1 MTDYRLKYVDLLK
14 DILSEASS
22 FSSIKNDIDDKNK
35 AFFNM
40 LFMTTFRQL
49 TFVKEEV
56 LPLFVKK
63 KISKKQD
70 ILQYVLYLGIV
81 ELLFLD
87 TPSYAVINSYVE
99 IAKTKTDKFGANFV
113 NAVLRNVARQKDKL
127 LNNRKSKYFSKE
139 FLKILHQDYSAT
151 EIKDMEEF
159 VNIEPMLDLTF
170 KPNVKPKF
178 TDYIKLDFDTIR
190 LSSNIKVTEL
200 DGFGDGD
207 FWVQDASSSM
217 AVKCLNDDLT
227 NKNVLDLCAAPGG
240 KTAQLLSRGAKVSA
254 IDISQDRIDILKK
267 NIKRL
272 NLEKNL
278 NIECVDAL
286 CYESKDKFDI
296 ILVDAPCSA
305 TGTFRR
311 HPEILHTKTISDVK
325 KMSQIQEKILDKAT
339 SLLKN
344 KGIYYTMY
352 TGMFDSIE
360 E

>member
-1 MTDYRLKYVDLLK
+1 M
-14 DILSEASS
+14 
-22 FSSIKNDIDDKNK
+22 
-35 AFFNM
+35 
-40 LFMTTFRQL
+40 
-49 TFVKEEV
+49 
-56 LPLFVKK
+56 
-63 KISKKQD
+63 
-70 ILQYVLYLGIV
+70 
-81 ELLFLD
+81 LFLD
-87 TPSYAVINSYVE
+87 TPSYAIINSYVE

-113 NAVLRNVARQKDKL
+113 NAVLRNVARQKGKL

-139 FLKILHQDYSAT
+139 FLKILRQDYSAQ

-170 KPNVKPKF
+170 KPSVKPKF

-200 DGFGDGD
+200 DGFGEGD

-217 AVKCLNDDLT
+217 AVKCLSDDLT

-240 KTAQLLSRGAKVSA
+240 KTAQLLSRGAKVNA
-254 IDISQDRIDILKK
+254 VDISQDRIDILKK

-286 CYESKDKFDI
+286 CYEAKDKFDI

-311 HPEILHTKTISDVK
+311 HPEILHTKTIGDVK

-344 KGIYYTMY
+344 NGIIIYATCSLSKAEGEVQIRKFLNKYKDFNIKEINIAGTSLMK
-352 TGMFDSIE
+352 TKEGFLRLLPQHLKDFSGTDGFFVACLQRKN
-360 E
+360 